1 MGWFYSAVK
10 MLVPKETT
18 RKFTVVSYGEQLA
31 GELGKGIPKVYGGE
45 KEGGLESVGE
55 GMKLV

>member
-31 GELGKGIPKVYGGE
+31 GELGKGIPKVYG
-45 KEGGLESVGE
+45 LESVGE